1 MIANMTWTSRII
13 WGGLL
18 LSLIILVAAPLL
30 SRVGILPF
38 MSGFIGIAIAAVL
51 ALIAAIVAL
60 VRMAPVLRDQG
71 KTHLLGAVVLG
82 LLIPGYLFF
91 LFSGARA
98 VPPLHD
104 ITTNL
109 DNPPQFETIAGR
121 KYGDKRL
128 FTAVQRRALHET
140 GYRGLGALMVDAD
153 VKTATAAA
161 LSAINAMGMNV
172 AASDLAG
179 GRIEATDT
187 TFWFGFKDDVV
198 VRVEPNLEGGSIIDV
213 RSVSRVGIGDV
224 GANAKRIKAIQ
235 SKVKKA
241 LG

>member
-13 WGGLL
+13 WGALL
-18 LSLIILVAAPLL
+18 LSLIVLVMAPLM
-30 SRVGILPF
+30 SRFGILPF

-71 KTHLLGAVVLG
+71 KTHLLGALVLG

-98 VPPLHD
+98 VPPIHD

-109 DNPPQFETIAGR
+109 DNPPQFQTIAPR
-121 KYGDKRL
+121 KYGEERM
-128 FTAVQRRALHET
+128 FTRTQRRALHET
-140 GYRGLGALMVDAD
+140 GYRKLGTMTLETD
-153 VKTATAAA
+153 VKTATTAA
-161 LSAINAMGMNV
+161 LEAINAMGMNV
-172 AASDLAG
+172 AASDLDG

-198 VRVEPNLEGGSIIDV
+198 VRVQADPEGGSNIDI

-235 SKVKKA
+235 AKIKKA